1 MLSSHPS
8 SSSASSSQC
17 SMSSSPS
24 SSSQKHPASLV
35 DPAKHSP
42 ALLALSSLTMSK
54 PVVEYVA
61 DFVTECVDP
70 TSVRSTHCTI
80 MVYNMLYRARVS
92 PGTLLTALAYIAR
105 ARTHLS
111 IPLEADC
118 TPERIFL
125 GALIVANKYT
135 NDSPLR
141 NAHWGI
147 FSAIDSLYDIALIER
162 EFLDTLHWE
171 LGVSEAEVEAEF
183 VALVSALEG
192 EQHRWHTPMHPVA
205 PRTRNPSVP
214 ELEPSSP
221 ASSAASVSPRTPAS
235 RASSPHPHAPRQRPV
250 PMEVNPAPHHPHPH
264 QGGKLLN
271 FLRALHIPRR
281 HHHPAIRVAA

>member
-1 MLSSHPS
+1 
-8 SSSASSSQC
+8 
-17 SMSSSPS
+17 MSSSPS

-70 TSVRSTHCTI
+70 TSVRSTNCTI
-80 MVYNMLYRARVS
+80 MVYNMLYRARLT
-92 PGTLLTALAYIAR
+92 PGTLLTALVYIAR

-147 FSAIDSLYDIALIER
+147 FSAIDSIYDIALIER
-162 EFLDTLHWE
+162 EFLDRLHWE

-192 EQHRWHTPMHPVA
+192 EQHRWHTPMPPAA
-205 PRTRNPSVP
+205 PPHHTRTRNPSVP
-214 ELEPSSP
+214 ELEPPSP
-221 ASSAASVSPRTPAS
+221 ASSAASASPRTPAS
-235 RASSPHPHAPRQRPV
+235 RASSPHPHAPRQRPI
-250 PMEVNPAPHHPHPH
+250 PMEVHPAPHHPHRL
-264 QGGKLLN
+264 QGGKFLN

-281 HHHPAIRVAA
+281 HRHHPAIQVAA